1 MKTIKLFK
9 DSLSYPS
16 KDVDKLLTLGVL
28 FFFDAIISLLPSL
41 TTALGY
47 GVLTQILYFIS
58 NIIGIF
64 IVLIAIG
71 YLISII
77 KGTINEN
84 VDIPSIRIIKN
95 LSDGIKVFI
104 ISIAYYLIPA
114 IIVLIVAYLIGAYNI
129 ISQIFAS
136 FFYFGIETSIPS
148 YFMVE
153 TIPNIVIIPIIAII
167 LFIIFTLFLVI
178 AIARFADSGNIKDGL
193 NFKLVFSDIVKISW
207 RKYILLLVILFF
219 ILLFILFVGFII
231 SIIPFLG
238 MIILFLVILPFMTI
252 FYGRS
257 IGLIYKKSKI
267 RNF

>member
-1 MKTIKLFK
+1 MKTIELFK
-9 DSLSYPS
+9 DSLSYSS

-47 GVLTQILYFIS
+47 DLLTQILYFIS

-71 YLISII
+71 YLVSII
-77 KGTINEN
+77 KGTIDGN
-84 VDIPSIRIIKN
+84 VDIPLIRIIKN

-114 IIVLIVAYLIGAYNI
+114 IVVLIVSYLIGVYNI
-129 ISQIFAS
+129 ISQIFVS
-136 FFYFGIETSIPS
+136 FFYFGIEASIPS
-148 YFMVE
+148 YSMVE
-153 TIPNIVIIPIIAII
+153 NIPNFVIISIIATILLII
-167 LFIIFTLFLVI
+167 STLFLVI

-207 RKYILLLVILFF
+207 GKYILLLLILFF
-219 ILLFILFVGFII
+219 ILFFILFVGFII

-238 MIILFLVILPFMTI
+238 MIILFLVILPFIVI

-257 IGLIYKKSKI
+257 IGLVYKKSKI
-267 RNF
+267 RNS